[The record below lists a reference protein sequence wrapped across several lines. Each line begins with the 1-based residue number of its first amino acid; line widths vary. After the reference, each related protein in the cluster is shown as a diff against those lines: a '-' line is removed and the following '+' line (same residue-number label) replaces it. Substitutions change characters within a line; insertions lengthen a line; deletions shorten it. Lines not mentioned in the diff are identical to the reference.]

1 MKESDFNYT
10 DQASQQK
17 ICGGFGCDSDSLVT
31 QIYLASKNKS
41 RSYIAATPA
50 SWMDDYLDWFRI
62 EECCKINTTKP
73 IDPNEPEDPFCP
85 AFKPGENELIW
96 LVCYF

>member
-1 MKESDFNYT
+1 LNYT
-10 DQASQQK
+10 DQPIQQK
-17 ICGGFGCDSDSLVT
+17 LCGGLGCDADSLVT

-62 EECCKINTTKP
+62 GPCCRVFSDNGELGNTGA
-73 IDPNEPEDPFCP
+73 FCP
-85 AFKPGENELIW
+85 ANNPGTVRAPIN
-96 LVCYF
+96 